1 MFHTLC
7 NSQTRNKVTAKIPGN
22 VTALGEHTRFQAP
35 LPTWRD
41 IPPNISPGG
50 WLIVNP
56 ENPFAPI

>member
-7 NSQTRNKVTAKIPGN
+7 NSRTRREITGKTPGN
-22 VTALGEHTRFQAP
+22 ATALGEHTSFHGA
-35 LPTWRD
+35 LPTCRD